1 MKLEPEALQKR
12 MNHFKDG
19 LRRSGVKLT
28 HQRLEIFHEVAKS
41 GDHPDAETIFRGVR
55 KRVPTVSLDTVYRT
69 LWLLVDL
76 GLLTTLG
83 PPRERVRFDANT
95 SSHHHFVCMKCG
107 MTRDFYSEEF
117 DQLKIPDAV
126 KTLGSVEIKQ
136 VEIRGH
142 CLRCSKKTNEKH
154 CVWRKKEGK

>member
-41 GDHPDAETIFRGVR
+41 GGHPDAETIFKGVR
-55 KRVPTVSLDTVYRT
+55 ERVPTVSLDTVYRT
-69 LWLLVDL
+69 LWLLLDL

-83 PPRERVRFDANT
+83 PPRGSVRFDANM
-95 SSHHHFVCMKCG
+95 SAHHHFICMKCG
-107 MTRDFYSEEF
+107 MTCDFYCEEF

-126 KTLGSVEIKQ
+126 KTLGGVEKTQ
-136 VEIRGH
+136 VQVSGV
-142 CLRCSKKTNEKH
+142 CLRCSKKSNSRH
-154 CVWRKKEGK
+154 CAWRKKEDK